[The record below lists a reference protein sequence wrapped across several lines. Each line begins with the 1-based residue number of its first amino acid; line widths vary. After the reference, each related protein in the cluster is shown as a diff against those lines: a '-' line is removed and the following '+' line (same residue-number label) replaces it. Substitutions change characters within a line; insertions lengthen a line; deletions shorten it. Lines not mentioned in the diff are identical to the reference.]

1 MKYSEKHIFKIGR
14 QYIQYHPASSRE
26 YLEAVLGA
34 EKTLEQ
40 KCIRTPK
47 GIYWKDGLQEQ
58 PDISFYS
65 GSAGIAYFYI
75 KLYAATGDEKYKKI
89 IDEAMDYLFATWQT
103 FEVAKMSSPL
113 PEAGNGFYTGL
124 VALTIPMIEAYALE
138 TEEERRCEIK
148 QAVRAITDRV
158 LKIAREEQG
167 HLYWRKNLSMFYDGG
182 VLLQLAQIADFLKDE
197 KLLKTAADSA
207 SFLSELA
214 EKSATGG
221 LIYDGYNGA
230 NGYVAPNFEFGSAGA
245 GYVLLRF
252 YELTGKKEFLEKAVL
267 CARFLDEISVAQEK
281 GKLIPYRVG
290 EDAPTIFYLGACH
303 GPAGTGKF
311 YYKLYQITKDPKYVQ
326 DLNELFEGLEALGA
340 PRKMSSGLWN
350 CVNYCCGASGHVHTY
365 IGLYLST
372 GEERWKELAKQS
384 ANILLGEKDQTE
396 DGAVYWKTALDRI
409 APNVYTIPVGYYDGI
424 AGIAGT
430 LLEMYLLEENHFHW
444 SRLADD
450 PYKEEYNKEECNDEK
465 EQANE

>member
-1 MKYSEKHIFKIGR
+1 MGNSEKHIFKIGR
-14 QYIQYHPASSRE
+14 KYLQYHPTSNRE
-26 YLEAVLGA
+26 YLDAVLGA

-40 KCIRTPK
+40 KCIRTEK
-47 GIYWKDGLQEQ
+47 GIYWKDGLQEK

-75 KLYAATGDEKYKKI
+75 KLYAATEDEKYKKI
-89 IDEAMDYLFATWQT
+89 IDEAVDYLLATWQT
-103 FEVAKMSSPL
+103 FEVAEMSSPL
-113 PEAGNGFYTGL
+113 PEAAKGFYAGL
-124 VALTIPMIEAYALE
+124 IALTIPMIEDYGLE
-138 TEEERRCEIK
+138 TKEERRLEIK
-148 QAVRAITDRV
+148 QAIRAITDHV
-158 LKIAREEQG
+158 LEIAREEQG

-182 VLLQLAQIADFLKDE
+182 VLLQLAQIAEFQEDE
-197 KLLKTAADSA
+197 KLLERAADSA
-207 SFLSELA
+207 SFLSEFA
-214 EKSATGG
+214 THSKTGG
-221 LIYDGYNGA
+221 LIYDGYNGE

-267 CARFLDEISVAQEK
+267 CAKFLEEISVTQEK

-311 YYKLYQITKDPKYVQ
+311 YYKLYEITKNPAYAK
-326 DLNELFEGLEALGA
+326 DLKELFEGLEALGA
-340 PRKMSSGLWN
+340 PQKMSAGLWN

-365 IGLYLST
+365 IGLYLGT
-372 GEERWKELAKQS
+372 GEKRWKELAEQS
-384 ANILLGEKDQTE
+384 ANILLGEKEQME

-409 APNVYTIPVGYYDGI
+409 APGVYTVPVGYYDGI
-424 AGIAGT
+424 AGNAAT
-430 LLEMYLLEENHFHW
+430 LLEMYLLEEKRFHW

-450 PYKEEYNKEECNDEK
+450 PYKEE
-465 EQANE
+465 EQENE

>member
-1 MKYSEKHIFKIGR
+1 MDSSKKHIFKIGGK
-14 QYIQYHPASSRE
+14 YIQYHPAYSKD
-26 YLEAVLGA
+26 YLDAVLGA

-40 KCIRTPK
+40 KCIRTEN

-65 GSAGIAYFYI
+65 GSAGITYFYI
-75 KLYAATGDEKYKKI
+75 KLYAATKDEKYKKI
-89 IDEAMDYLFATWQT
+89 IDEAIDYILVTWQT
-103 FEVAKMSSPL
+103 FEVARMSSPL

-124 VALTIPMIEAYALE
+124 VALTIPMIEAYRLE
-138 TEEERRCEIK
+138 KNEERKNKIK
-148 QAVRAITDRV
+148 SAVRAITERV
-158 LKIAREEQG
+158 LEIGKEEQG

-182 VLLQLAQIADFLKDE
+182 VLLQLAEIADFLKDE
-197 KLLKTAADSA
+197 ELLKRAADSV
-207 SFLSELA
+207 SFLSEFA
-214 EKSATGG
+214 KHSTGGG
-221 LIYDGYNGA
+221 LIYDGYNGE

-252 YELTGKKEFLEKAVL
+252 YELTGKKEFLDKAVL

-290 EDAPTIFYLGACH
+290 ENAPTIFYLGACH

-311 YYKLYQITKDPKYVQ
+311 FYKLYQVTKNPEYAK
-326 DLNELFEGLEALGA
+326 DLQELFEGLEALGA
-340 PRKMSSGLWN
+340 PGKMSAGLWN

-372 GEERWKELAKQS
+372 GEERWKKLAEQS
-384 ANILLGEKDQTE
+384 ADILLGEKEQTE
-396 DGAVYWKTALDRI
+396 DGAVYWSTALDRI
-409 APNVYTIPVGYYDGI
+409 APSVYTIPAGYYDGI

-430 LLEMYLLEENHFHW
+430 LLEMYLLEKNKFHW

-450 PYKEEYNKEECNDEK
+450 PYKEEK
-465 EQANE
+465 EQINE

>member
-1 MKYSEKHIFKIGR
+1 MDSSKKHIFKIGGR
-14 QYIQYHPASSRE
+14 YILYHPAQSKE
-26 YLEAVLGA
+26 YLDAVLGA

-40 KCIRTPK
+40 KCVRTEN

-58 PDISFYS
+58 PDISLYS

-89 IDEAMDYLFATWQT
+89 IDEAIDYLLVTWQT
-103 FEVAKMSSPL
+103 FEVARMSSPL

-124 VALTIPMIEAYALE
+124 VALTIPMIEAYRLE
-138 TEEERRCEIK
+138 TKEERKDKIK
-148 QAVRAITDRV
+148 SAVQAVTERV
-158 LKIAREEQG
+158 LEIGKEEQG

-182 VLLQLAQIADFLKDE
+182 VLLQLAEIAHFLKDE
-197 KLLKTAADSA
+197 KLLERAADSV
-207 SFLSELA
+207 SFISEFA
-214 EKSATGG
+214 KRSTGGG
-221 LIYDGYNGA
+221 LIYDGYNGE
-230 NGYVAPNFEFGSAGA
+230 NGYIAPNFEFGSAGA

-252 YELTGKKEFLEKAVL
+252 YELTGKKEFLDKAVL

-290 EDAPTIFYLGACH
+290 ENAPTIFYLGACH

-311 YYKLYQITKDPKYVQ
+311 FYKLYQVTKNPEYEK
-326 DLNELFEGLEALGA
+326 DLQELFEGLEALGA
-340 PRKMSSGLWN
+340 PDKMSAGLWN

-372 GEERWKELAKQS
+372 GEERWKKLAEQS
-384 ANILLGEKDQTE
+384 ADILLGEKEQTE
-396 DGAVYWKTALDRI
+396 DGAVYWRTALDRI
-409 APNVYTIPVGYYDGI
+409 APSVYTIPAGYYDGI

-430 LLEMYLLEENHFHW
+430 LLEMYLLEENKFHW

-450 PYKEEYNKEECNDEK
+450 PYKEEKT
-465 EQANE
+465 NE